1 MNISDLSST
10 IIAKSDQLN
19 ADDLI
24 GGEKVITIS
33 GVSLN
38 NLVEAPIVLHYDG
51 DDGRPFKPCLTVRRI
66 LLAAWG
72 KNGNDWIG
80 KQARLYCDPAVVYA
94 GKEVGGIRVSALSD
108 MQKPLSVKLSVTRGK
123 KKEHRIDVL
132 ERVQKL
138 VYPADKF
145 ESAFDAMCQQIQ
157 DGKMTAEQ
165 VITHCEKTGTLTEEQ
180 RQAIRDAGDSD
191 DDFFGDDE

>member
-1 MNISDLSST
+1 MNISDLSGT

-24 GGEKVITIS
+24 GGEKVITVA
-33 GVSLN
+33 GVSLGN
-38 NLVEAPIVLHYDG
+38 AENPVIVHYDG

-132 ERVQKL
+132 ERVQKP

-145 ESAFDAMCQQIQ
+145 ESAFDAMREQIQ
-157 DGKMTAEQ
+157 TGKMTAEQ

>member
-1 MNISDLSST
+1 MNINDLSST

-24 GGEKVITIS
+24 GGDKIVTVTNVSIGDRDNPVI
-33 GVSLN
+33 V
-38 NLVEAPIVLHYDG
+38 HYDG

-80 KQARLYCDPAVVYA
+80 KQARLYCDPTVVYA

-108 MQKPLSVKLSVTRGK
+108 MAKPLNVKLSVTRGK
-123 KKEHRIDVL
+123 KKEHRIDIL
-132 ERVQKL
+132 QRVEKPA
-138 VYPADKF
+138 YPADQF
-145 ESAFDAMCQQIQ
+145 AAALSTIADYIQ
-157 DGKMTAEQ
+157 SGKMTAEQ
-165 VITHCEKTGTLTEEQ
+165 AITHCEKTGTLTEEQ

-191 DDFFGDDE
+191 DNFFGGE

>member
-132 ERVQKL
+132 ERVQKP

-145 ESAFDAMCQQIQ
+145 ESAFDAMRQQIQ

-191 DDFFGDDE
+191 DDFFGGDE